1 MRVNAIFISALVLLA
16 ACTQVSLGPSVAVM
30 PAPGKPFDLFVSE
43 EALCRRYADQQ
54 VGISPQQ
61 ALQNGTVTGAVAGT
75 ALGAAAGGAIGAA
88 VGSPGP
94 GAAIGAGTG
103 LLTGSAVGANAGYGA
118 TWTIQRRYDIAYEQC
133 MYAKGNQ
140 IPGFP
145 TAYAPPPLSLLR
157 PRHRRHVD
165 HYLHSFL
172 HEQAQGVLAVPREV
186 REERRTRGLNQPPAH
201 KLALEIGVIN
211 RGCDEARDAE
221 GRLHDQHGQQ

>member
-1 MRVNAIFISALVLLA
+1 MRVNIIFISALVLLA
-16 ACTQVSLGPSVAVM
+16 GCTQVPLGPSVAVM

-88 VGSPGP
+88 AGSPGP

-118 TWTIQRRYDIAYEQC
+118 TWTIQRRYDIAYQQC

-145 TAYAPPPLSLLR
+145 AAYAPTPPVPSPYSTPPR
-157 PRHRRHVD
+157 P
-165 HYLHSFL
+165 
-172 HEQAQGVLAVPREV
+172 
-186 REERRTRGLNQPPAH
+186 
-201 KLALEIGVIN
+201 
-211 RGCDEARDAE
+211 
-221 GRLHDQHGQQ
+221 